1 MRIGLFT
8 DTYPPFINGVSTS
21 VYMLKKALEKKG
33 HQVFVVTMN
42 TESFHYGYDENNT
55 VIRIPGLPIGIYD
68 YRVSTVYPLKA
79 MNIIRKWKLDVIHS
93 HTEFS
98 VGTFA
103 RFISR
108 QFNIPLV
115 HTYHTLYE
123 DYIYYITKGYFDKPS
138 KKIVEYL
145 TQFYCD
151 KTANE
156 LIVPTKKIYDL
167 FKEKYNVDKNIYV
180 IPTGIE
186 IDRFYEEN
194 IDPKSVD
201 EVRKKIGIS
210 KKSFNIVFVGRL
222 AKEKNI
228 DLLLSAQEIIN
239 ARDKNVN
246 LIIIGDGPDMDEYKK
261 TAKKLKIDSNVFFV
275 GKVPWEEIPKYY
287 RVADVFAT
295 ASTSETQGLTVIEA
309 MAASVAPIC
318 IDDESFRNTVI
329 DGLNGRIFKTKEEY
343 VGIIFELSND
353 KKELSNLQKQA
364 RLNAEVHSSKYYGE
378 RVADVYLHAI
388 EHKKYDNFGI
398 IGKLVGKMKDR
409 ENKKNKEK
417 NNNESEKE
425 KKDETSRRKPK
436 DLFK

>member
-21 VYMLKKALEKKG
+21 VYMLKKALEREG
-33 HQVFVVTMN
+33 HQVYVVTMN
-42 TESFHYGYDENNT
+42 NETFHYGFDENNT
-55 VIRIPGLPIGIYD
+55 VVRIPGLPIGIYD

-108 QFNIPLV
+108 QYNIPLV

-123 DYIYYITKGYFDKPS
+123 DYVYYITKGYFDKPS

-145 TQFYCD
+145 THFYCD

-167 FKEKYNVDKNIYV
+167 FKQKYNVDKNIHI

-186 IDRFYEEN
+186 IERFYDEN
-194 IDPKSVD
+194 VD
-201 EVRKKIGIS
+201 ANEVEAVRKKLKLE
-210 KKSFNIVFVGRL
+210 KKDFTILFVGRI

-228 DLLLSAQEIIN
+228 DLLLSAQQKIN
-239 ARDKNVN
+239 ENDKNVK
-246 LIIIGDGPDMDEYKK
+246 LVIVGDGPDMDEYKK
-261 TAKKLKIDSNVFFV
+261 MSKDLGIAKNVVFV
-275 GKVPWEEIPKYY
+275 GKVPWEDIPKYY
-287 RVADVFAT
+287 HAADIFAT

-309 MAASVAPIC
+309 MAASIAPIC
-318 IDDESFRNTVI
+318 IDDESFRNTVV
-329 DGLNGRIFKTKEEY
+329 DGYNGEIFKDEEEY
-343 VGIIFELSND
+343 VFVVKDL
-353 KKELSNLQKQA
+353 KKNRKKLEMLQKQA
-364 RLNAEVHSSKYYGE
+364 RLNAEIHSSKYYGE
-378 RVADVYLHAI
+378 RVEAVYRHAI
-388 EHKKYDNFGI
+388 KNKQYDNYGL
-398 IGKLVGKMKDR
+398 IGKLVQRIKNR
-409 ENKKNKEK
+409 EKKNETRSRKSK
-417 NNNESEKE
+417 NVSK
-425 KKDETSRRKPK
+425 
-436 DLFK
+436 

>member
-21 VYMLKKALEKKG
+21 VFMLKKALERAG
-33 HQVFVVTMN
+33 HQVFVVTIN
-42 TESFHYGYDENNT
+42 TETFHYGYDENDT
-55 VIRIPGLPIGIYD
+55 VVRIPGLPIGLYD

-123 DYIYYITKGYFDKPS
+123 DYVYYITKGYFDKPS

-167 FKEKYNVDKNIYV
+167 IKEKYNVDKNIYI

-186 IDRFYEEN
+186 VERFYKEN
-194 IDPKSVD
+194 VNSNKVA
-201 EVRKKIGIS
+201 ELGKKLKITDKDFVI
-210 KKSFNIVFVGRL
+210 IFVGRM
-222 AKEKNI
+222 AQEKNVE
-228 DLLLSAQEIIN
+228 LLLSAQKKLVE
-239 ARDKNVN
+239 KNKNIKLLMV
-246 LIIIGDGPDMDEYKK
+246 GDGPDLDNYKK
-261 TAKKLKIDSNVFFV
+261 TVKEYGIDKNVIFV
-275 GKVPWEEIPKYY
+275 GKVPWEDVPQYY
-287 RVADVFAT
+287 RLADVFAT

-309 MAASVAPIC
+309 MAASVAPLC
-318 IDDESFRNTVI
+318 INDESFKNTVE
-329 DGLNGRIFKTKEEY
+329 DGYNGEIFKDEDEY
-343 VGIIFELSND
+343 VEIVRDLREHT
-353 KKELSNLQKQA
+353 KKLNLLQKQA
-364 RLNAEVHSSKYYGE
+364 RLNAEIHSSKYYGE
-378 RVADVYLHAI
+378 RVADVYKHAI
-388 EHKKYDNFGI
+388 ENKQYDNFGV
-398 IGKLVGKMKDR
+398 IGKLVGR
-409 ENKKNKEK
+409 IRNR
-417 NNNESEKE
+417 E
-425 KKDETSRRKPK
+425 KK
-436 DLFK
+436 